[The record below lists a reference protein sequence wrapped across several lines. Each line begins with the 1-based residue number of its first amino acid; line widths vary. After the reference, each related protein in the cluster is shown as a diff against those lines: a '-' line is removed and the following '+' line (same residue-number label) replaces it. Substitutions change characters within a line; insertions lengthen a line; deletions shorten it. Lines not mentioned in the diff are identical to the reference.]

1 MLVLMVMFVVGV
13 RNDEFIL
20 CIVGRK
26 THNEGEPT
34 ISPDIV
40 LAVPHAEGKDNEK
53 KPHAIKAWGPKW
65 YWKIRLMSGDT
76 CELGRKMQTY
86 SKLRKPYEDIR
97 KHT

>member
-1 MLVLMVMFVVGV
+1 MKTSQTHHLFYYRSIGRKGGEGGLLLVLMVMFVVGV

-53 KPHAIKAWGPKW
+53 
-65 YWKIRLMSGDT
+65 
-76 CELGRKMQTY
+76 Q
-86 SKLRKPYEDIR
+86 
-97 KHT
+97 

>member
-1 MLVLMVMFVVGV
+1 MKTSQTRHLFYYQSIGQKGGEGGLLLVLMVMFVVGV

-26 THNEGEPT
+26 TRNEGKPT

-53 KPHAIKAWGPKW
+53 
-65 YWKIRLMSGDT
+65 
-76 CELGRKMQTY
+76 Q
-86 SKLRKPYEDIR
+86 
-97 KHT
+97 

>member
-1 MLVLMVMFVVGV
+1 MKTSQTRHLFYYRSIGRKGGEGGLLLVLMVMFVVGV

-26 THNEGEPT
+26 THNEGKPT

-53 KPHAIKAWGPKW
+53 
-65 YWKIRLMSGDT
+65 
-76 CELGRKMQTY
+76 Q
-86 SKLRKPYEDIR
+86 
-97 KHT
+97 